1 MDSAYGIIQ
10 RMVNLRIIPLWK
22 LTGRN
27 LASATVKKIDFL
39 SAFKKYRFLYEMADL
54 IGRYKIYDVR

>member
-10 RMVNLRIIPLWK
+10 KMVNLRIIPLWK
-22 LTGRN
+22 LTSRN

-39 SAFKKYRFLYEMADL
+39 SAFKKCWCLYKMADL
-54 IGRYKIYDVR
+54 IGRYEIYDLN